1 MQFDAIILAGGRASR
16 LGGADK
22 PALVIGG
29 RTLLDHA
36 IDAASGARRTIVV
49 GPPREIDGVETVRE
63 DPPYGGPVAALETA
77 LSLIESEWMLLLA
90 ADLPRAGEA
99 VTLLLRAAR
108 PHPEHVDGFAL
119 ADPQGYTQWLV
130 GLYRTEAVRG
140 AVDALTA
147 ARGTPRDA
155 SLRSLLG
162 GLTITRV
169 PDLDGLAVD
178 LDTWQDVSEAR
189 AREEGDDDTR

>member
-1 MQFDAIILAGGRASR
+1 MQFDAVILAGGRASR

-36 IDAASGARRTIVV
+36 IDAAGSARRTIVV

-77 LSLIESEWMLLLA
+77 LNLIGSEWMLLLA

-99 VTLLLRAAR
+99 VTLLLRAAV
-108 PHPEHVDGFAL
+108 PHPERVDGFAIV
-119 ADPQGYTQWLV
+119 DPQGYTQWLA
-130 GLYRTEAVRG
+130 GLYRTDAIRG
-140 AVDALTA
+140 AVEALIATHGST
-147 ARGTPRDA
+147 RNS

-162 GLTITRV
+162 SLAITRV
-169 PDLDGLAVD
+169 PDLDGVAVD
-178 LDTWQDVSEAR
+178 LDTWQDVNEAR
-189 AREEGDDDTR
+189 AREEGDNDTR